1 MDLILD
7 TNIWV
12 AYMHDNDSLHEKARN
27 LFELLNQKVL
37 IPEYV
42 LVETL
47 NILSTKV
54 SKEKAEE
61 FIFAVAKSNNAEVIW
76 SSMELREEFLHFFV
90 SNKVEKL
97 SFVDQCLLC
106 LSKNYKILTFD
117 KELARL
123 IK

>member
-1 MDLILD
+1 
-7 TNIWV
+7 
-12 AYMHDNDSLHEKARN
+12 MHDNDSLHEKARN